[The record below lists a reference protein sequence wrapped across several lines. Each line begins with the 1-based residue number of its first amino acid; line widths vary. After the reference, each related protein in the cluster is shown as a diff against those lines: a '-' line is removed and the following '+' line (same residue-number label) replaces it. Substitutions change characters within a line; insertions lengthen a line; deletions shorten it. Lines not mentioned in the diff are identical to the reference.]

1 MLSTA
6 DVEILHLS
14 CTIAAYAACLLRD
27 STRGSMLMRQTL
39 LTCWLES
46 ACKLG
51 MMAASRMPSKPA
63 FSAFRACLS
72 SLLSLPF
79 ELWRELL
86 TETACCYANDHNMT
100 CSWVGFRVAK
110 I

>member
-14 CTIAAYAACLLRD
+14 CTIAAVAYAACLLRD
-27 STRGSMLMRQTL
+27 NTCGSMLLRQTL

-51 MMAASRMPSKPA
+51 VMAASRMPSKPA
-63 FSAFRACLS
+63 FSFFQACLLSLS
-72 SLLSLPF
+72 SLPVEPF
-79 ELWRELL
+79 EP
-86 TETACCYANDHNMT
+86 A
-100 CSWVGFRVAK
+100 FRVVASC
-110 I
+110 